1 MNQHKR
7 SPHSIFDFTYSLGK
21 FLLFL
26 IKLQVFWFLSVLKGC
41 ILLGTF
47 PASVTVLKF
56 FYHLFEEKQIP
67 QVLYSDFQTSFNNL
81 FISTNQLGYAAGML
95 LGFLWMDLRIAAVY
109 LQNPFIHMGI
119 LLLFIATVIVI
130 LYLFPVFLR
139 YDLSFTQYFKQ
150 ALFLSLCSL
159 IETVAIILG
168 IFVVT
173 VVSTFFPILTIVA
186 FVPLFCLPLSWFSL
200 QSMIKIEEKN
210 RMLTQ

>member
-81 FISTNQLGYAAGML
+81 FISTRLCC
-95 LGFLWMDLRIAAVY
+95 WHVTRISMDGSENCSCVFTK
-109 LQNPFIHMGI
+109 PFHSYGDLIIIYRNCHSHS
-119 LLLFIATVIVI
+119 LFIPSI
-130 LYLFPVFLR
+130 
-139 YDLSFTQYFKQ
+139 FT
-150 ALFLSLCSL
+150 L
-159 IETVAIILG
+159 
-168 IFVVT
+168 
-173 VVSTFFPILTIVA
+173 
-186 FVPLFCLPLSWFSL
+186 
-200 QSMIKIEEKN
+200 
-210 RMLTQ
+210 